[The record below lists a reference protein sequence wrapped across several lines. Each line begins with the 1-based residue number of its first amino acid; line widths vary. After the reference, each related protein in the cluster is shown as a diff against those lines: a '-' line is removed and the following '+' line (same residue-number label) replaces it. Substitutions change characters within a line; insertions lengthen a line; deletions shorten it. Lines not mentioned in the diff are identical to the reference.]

1 MEYKVNMKE
10 GLAKL
15 QLEEKKKNNKNMDWF
30 CETYFFT
37 LITFRLKSQKQNNK
51 NIFKNSGI
59 SNGQAIWLSHGKGE
73 W

>member
-1 MEYKVNMKE
+1 
-10 GLAKL
+10 
-15 QLEEKKKNNKNMDWF
+15 MDWF